1 MLQGT
6 STWFEDLL
14 EVLSYWSDIVK
25 GLSITVWM
33 YVLALTI
40 GFGLGILFALG
51 RQYGGIILS
60 RLATGYIEIVR
71 GTPLLVQA
79 FIIYFFPYSLSAV
92 LEAQGAP
99 PLYVRWSIEIVIQGQ
114 LVTILDHRLLS
125 GLLVL
130 SLNSAAYQAEYFRG
144 AMGSVSAG
152 QLVAARALGMSRTS
166 GIVRVVLPQALRRV
180 IPAWSNEATYLPV
193 YTVAVYFIGV
203 EELFAKA
210 HFVVSR
216 TFISLTTY
224 ALIALIFL
232 VLVTAISRTMD
243 LVHKWT
249 RIPGL

>member
-14 EVLSYWSDIVK
+14 QVLKYWPDIAK
-25 GLSITVWM
+25 GLANTLWL
-33 YVLALTI
+33 YVLALAM
-40 GFGLGILFALG
+40 GFALGLLFAVG
-51 RQYGGIILS
+51 RQYGGMILS
-60 RLATGYIEIVR
+60 RIATAYIEVVR

-79 FIIYFFPYSLSAV
+79 FVIYFFPYSLSAV
-92 LEAQGAP
+92 LEAQGFP
-99 PLYVRWSIEIVIQGQ
+99 PLFIGWNLEIVIQGQ
-114 LVTILDHRLLS
+114 PVTVLDHRILS

-130 SLNSAAYQAEYFRG
+130 GLNSAAYQAEYFRG
-144 AMGSVSAG
+144 AIASVSAG
-152 QLVAARALGMSRTS
+152 QLVAARALGMSRPS
-166 GIVRVVLPQALRRV
+166 GILRVVLPQALRRV

-210 HFVVSR
+210 HFIVTR
-216 TFISLTTY
+216 TFVSLMTY

-232 VLVTAISRTMD
+232 VLVTAISKTMD

>member
-14 EVLSYWSDIVK
+14 EVLTYWPEIAK
-25 GLSITVWM
+25 GFITTMWL
-33 YVLALTI
+33 YVLALAM
-40 GFGLGILFALG
+40 GFALGLLFAVG
-51 RQYGGIILS
+51 RQYGGMILS
-60 RLATGYIEIVR
+60 RVATAYIEVVR
-71 GTPLLVQA
+71 GTPLLVQS

-92 LEAQGAP
+92 LEAQGSP
-99 PLYVRWSIEIVIQGQ
+99 PLFIRWSIQIVIQGQ

-125 GLLVL
+125 AILVL
-130 SLNSAAYQAEYFRG
+130 GLNSAAYQAEYFRG
-144 AMGSVSAG
+144 AVASVSAG
-152 QLVAARALGMSRTS
+152 QLLAARALGMSRSS

-216 TFISLTTY
+216 TFISLMTY

-232 VLVTAISRTMD
+232 VLVTIISKTMD

>member
-1 MLQGT
+1 M
-6 STWFEDLL
+6 
-14 EVLSYWSDIVK
+14 
-25 GLSITVWM
+25 WM

-40 GFGLGILFALG
+40 GFGLGILFAVG
-51 RQYGGIILS
+51 RTYGGMILS
-60 RLATGYIEIVR
+60 RIATGYIEIVR

-99 PLYVRWSIEIVIQGQ
+99 PLFVRWSIQIVIQGQ
-114 LVTILDHRLLS
+114 LVTVLDHRLLS

-144 AMGSVSAG
+144 AIGSVSAG

-193 YTVAVYFIGV
+193 YTVAVYYIGV

-210 HFVVSR
+210 NFIVTR

-232 VLVTAISRTMD
+232 VLVTVISKTMD

-249 RIPGL
+249 AIPGL